1 MAIRAIPKTTK
12 QKRLNSVENS
22 DNELRNRRERRS
34 SSSSSTDSSNDDW
47 GNESQ
52 QEYVSISTENNVIDG
67 VFIYILYSKYVLH
80 INLGR
85 GFN

>member
-1 MAIRAIPKTTK
+1 MAIRAIAETIK
-12 QKRLNSVENS
+12 QKRLNSVENA

-34 SSSSSTDSSNDDW
+34 SSSSSDSSNDDW
-47 GNESQ
+47 GNKSQ

-67 VFIYILYSKYVLH
+67 VFIYLLYSKYVLR
-80 INLGR
+80 LGR